1 MPFSSTT
8 SSLFFTVNIL
18 IRRSDPITPS
28 ETPVKINEEIA
39 TGDVLEIDLDNNKLK
54 NLTANKEYA
63 LNPLG
68 DIKAIMEAGD
78 VFKYAKQMGE

>member
-1 MPFSSTT
+1 MNGGY
-8 SSLFFTVNIL
+8 LV
-18 IRRSDPITPS
+18 PS
-28 ETPVKINEEIA
+28 ETPVKINEEVA
-39 TGDVLEIDLDNNKLK
+39 TGDELEIDLEINKLK
-54 NLTANKEYA
+54 NLTSGKEYD